1 MSVFSGF
8 DIETQRDASGNIPW
22 KSTPKVVTAKC
33 FKSTEEGVPLECEC
47 RIGFGPK
54 EDPWSKSLHFD
65 CSFTMPF
72 RQTFEICVTGT
83 GVDEIITCNDFV
95 IPRVEHETMYNI
107 EHVSPACLGNYD
119 TLVMA
124 TQDPV
129 KFGPCKQ
136 EVNMFESMATAIQK
150 TEIKE
155 FWPQIAWATQRLMD
169 ACMLSMKSGGAEI
182 KDLEVEF
189 EKYTTLL

>member
-1 MSVFSGF
+1 
-8 DIETQRDASGNIPW
+8 
-22 KSTPKVVTAKC
+22 
-33 FKSTEEGVPLECEC
+33 
-47 RIGFGPK
+47 
-54 EDPWSKSLHFD
+54 
-65 CSFTMPF
+65 MPF

-107 EHVSPACLGNYD
+107 EHVSSACLGNHD

-136 EVNMFESMATAIQK
+136 EVKMFESMATAIQK
-150 TEIKE
+150 NEIKE

-189 EKYTTLL
+189 GKYTSLL